1 MSLAWR
7 DLTAS
12 GLHWVVDA
20 LKAPGSSNLA
30 PSRWPPR
37 TSEPGPPGHQLGARS
52 SALPPSPKSRTPAAS
67 EVTPS
72 GIELQPRN

>member
-30 PSRWPPR
+30 PSRRPPR

-52 SALPPSPKSRTPAAS
+52 SALPPPLPSPALLP
-67 EVTPS
+67 P
-72 GIELQPRN
+72 PR

>member
-30 PSRWPPR
+30 PSRRPPR

-52 SALPPSPKSRTPAAS
+52 SAPPPPKSRTPAAS